1 VSGRSVPL
9 AFALICA
16 AAVAALGSLLSNAAE
31 PGQKVARLGFV
42 GPATPSTAPRALAAF
57 WERLRELGYVEGENL
72 VVERLWSEGRYDRL
86 PALMAEMVS
95 RKVDV
100 LVTYSTP
107 AALAAKN
114 ATTTIPIVG
123 ATMGEP
129 VRTGLVA
136 SLARPG
142 GNLTGLSVG
151 WADGIGGKWL
161 ECLQETVPHLSTVA
175 VITNPDNPVLRDL
188 AKDVTAIARTRRL
201 KVRIIEVRQPEA
213 LDHAFEQARRQAQA
227 VLVLQDPVTVG
238 NQRRVT
244 ALAAKH
250 RLPAVY
256 TLRDF
261 VDAGGLM
268 AYGPDLPVLYR
279 RAAEYVDKILKG
291 ANPADLPIEQPT
303 QYVFVVNLKT
313 ARSLGI
319 RIPQSILVRAD
330 EVIQ

>member
-1 VSGRSVPL
+1 MRGRSLPFVC
-9 AFALICA
+9 ALICA
-16 AAVAALGSLLSNAAE
+16 SAVAALGSLLSNAAE

-42 GPATPSTAPRALAAF
+42 GPSWPSTAPRALTAF
-57 WERLRELGYVEGENL
+57 WERLRELGYIEGQNL
-72 VVERLWSEGRYDRL
+72 VVERRWAQDQYDRL
-86 PALMAEMVS
+86 PALMSEVVG
-95 RKVDV
+95 REVDV

-114 ATTTIPIVG
+114 ATTTVPIVV

-129 VRTGLVA
+129 VRSGVVA

-142 GNLTGLSVG
+142 GNLTGLSAG

-188 AKDVTAIARTRRL
+188 AKDVIAIARTRRL
-201 KVRIIEVRQPEA
+201 KVRIIDVRQPEA
-213 LDHAFEQARRQAQA
+213 LDHAFEQARQQAQA
-227 VLVLQDPVTVG
+227 VLVFQDPVTVG
-238 NQRRVT
+238 NPRRIA

-291 ANPADLPIEQPT
+291 AKPADLPIEQPT

-330 EVIQ
+330 EVIR

>member
-1 VSGRSVPL
+1 MSVV
-9 AFALICA
+9 AFGL
-16 AAVAALGSLLSNAAE
+16 AALASAVCCPSVARAAD
-31 PGQKVARLGFV
+31 PDQKVVRLGFV

-57 WERLRELGYVEGENL
+57 WERLRELGYIEGENL

-86 PALMAEMVS
+86 PALMAEMVG

-129 VRTGLVA
+129 VRTGVVA

-175 VITNPDNPVLRDL
+175 VITNPDNPVLRHL

-201 KVRIIEVRQPEA
+201 KVRIIDVRQPET
-213 LDHAFEQARRQAQA
+213 LDRAFEQARQQAQA
-227 VLVLQDPVTVG
+227 VLVFQDPVTVG
-238 NQRRVT
+238 NQRQVT
-244 ALAAKH
+244 ALAAKY

-268 AYGPDLPVLYR
+268 SYGPDLPVLYR

-291 ANPADLPIEQPT
+291 AKPADLPIEQPT

-313 ARSLGI
+313 AKALGLT
-319 RIPQSILVRAD
+319 IPESILIRAD
-330 EVIQ
+330 EVIR